1 MNMENLTALS
11 YDLRK
16 DVIDMICAGKAGHIG
31 GDMSVM
37 DTLVALYFNQ
47 MNVTPDN
54 MDDPNHDRFVMS
66 KGHSVEASVNS
77 ALNLSDIRTISFRES
92 K

>member
-37 DTLVALYFNQ
+37 DTLTALYFNQ

-66 KGHSVEASVNS
+66 K
-77 ALNLSDIRTISFRES
+77 
-92 K
+92 

>member
-54 MDDPNHDRFVMS
+54 MDDPNRDRFVMS
-66 KGHSVEASVNS
+66 KGHSVEAYVCSTCKEG
-77 ALNLSDIRTISFRES
+77 LLPD
-92 K
+92 

>member
-16 DVIDMICAGKAGHIG
+16 DVINMICAGKAGHIG

-37 DTLVALYFNQ
+37 DTLVVLYFNQ
-47 MNVTPDN
+47 MNVTLDN

-66 KGHSVEASVNS
+66 KGHSEIGRAHV
-77 ALNLSDIRTISFRES
+77 
-92 K
+92 